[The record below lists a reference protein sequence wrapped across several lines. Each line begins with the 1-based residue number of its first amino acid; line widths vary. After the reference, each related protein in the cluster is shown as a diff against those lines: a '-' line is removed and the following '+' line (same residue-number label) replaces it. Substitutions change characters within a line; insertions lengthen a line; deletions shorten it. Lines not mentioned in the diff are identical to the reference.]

1 MFKTCAVYPRV
12 RPFWIYTTVFFFKK
26 LYSLSLCVCVKKYL
40 VFSKKKKKKKT
51 IKKNVVN
58 FFVYCFFFLEV
69 LHSHYFSQQI
79 LGIKLLLIL
88 IWTHYWNYF
97 FAINDNML
105 FRICCESVMKNVVN
119 IVFLFFIFLF
129 FIWKTKREV
138 LCS

>member
-12 RPFWIYTTVFFFKK
+12 RPFWIYTTVSFFKE

-40 VFSKKKKKKKT
+40 VFSQKKKLLWKMLW
-51 IKKNVVN
+51 I
-58 FFVYCFFFLEV
+58 FLYIAFFFWEV

-138 LCS
+138 LCP